1 MNLAKPFAALHID
14 LAYLDVTFLPKE
26 IALVALEVECGVA
39 TADGKVNHDGFR
51 PFASGI
57 ISPHI
62 EMTARWKDRCHH
74 VESSVV
80 VSDGGSID
88 AAVAIG
94 AFQVHLGWSCQAV
107 AYLFP
112 VHQILAVEYRHSWE
126 VLECA
131 VYEIEV
137 ITCTAHAWIGVEARK
152 HRIYESLTK
161 GAKRL

>member
-1 MNLAKPFAALHID
+1 MNLAKLLTGLYIY

-39 TADGKVNHDGFR
+39 TTDGKVYYDGVR

-62 EMTARWKDRCHH
+62 EMTARWKDSCHH
-74 VESSVV
+74 IESSVV
-80 VSDGGSID
+80 VSDGRCID

-112 VHQILAVEYRHSWE
+112 VQQILAVEYRHSWE
-126 VLECA
+126 VLERA

-137 ITCTAHAWIGVEARK
+137 ITCTAHTWIGVKARK
-152 HRIYESLTK
+152 HRIHESLTK